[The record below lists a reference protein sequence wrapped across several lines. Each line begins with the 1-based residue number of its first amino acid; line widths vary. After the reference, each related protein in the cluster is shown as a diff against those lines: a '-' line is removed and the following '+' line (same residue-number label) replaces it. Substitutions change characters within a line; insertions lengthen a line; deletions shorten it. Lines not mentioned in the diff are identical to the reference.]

1 MGTAP
6 YHADSGALRRISRVQ
21 VRAIAAPRGFAQGY
35 VARESPWLY
44 SAANFLRRKRKG
56 NQGEKGPGKLLLKL
70 LLLRLDLRAFLLNP
84 SSCSCCSA
92 CFSAPLLCVYIAVAD
107 LPTCLLLARARPR
120 APTSRPLGFARSI
133 SMARRACLRSRAAYS
148 RRR

>member
-1 MGTAP
+1 MRPETMKVGQWCTPTVRGSRHRGPFHSLNESKRSDHMMSAWALQI
-6 YHADSGALRRISRVQ
+6 HGALRRISRVQ

-84 SSCSCCSA
+84 SSCSCSSALLFCSA
-92 CFSAPLLCVYIAVAD
+92 CVFI
-107 LPTCLLLARARPR
+107 
-120 APTSRPLGFARSI
+120 
-133 SMARRACLRSRAAYS
+133 
-148 RRR
+148 